1 MLKELFLAIVLG
13 ALLGF
18 GITGGYLAVNKK
30 NSQNNNSVVI
40 VTPTIKPDQEISTL
54 ENTTTTKKEE
64 GLTINNSTDD
74 MDIVSKEI
82 LEINGF
88 TNTPN
93 NTIIATSGDQIIN
106 STSNQEGKFSFQIK
120 LISGLNNI
128 KITAIDSNNNQFEK
142 ELNIT
147 YSTATI

>member
-18 GITGGYLAVNKK
+18 GITGGYLAINKK
-30 NSQNNNSVVI
+30 NSQNNNSDTI
-40 VTPTIKPDQEISTL
+40 VTPTVKPDQEISTL
-54 ENTTTTKKEE
+54 ENITTTKKEE
-64 GLTINNSTDD
+64 GLTINSIDD

-82 LEINGF
+82 LEINGI

-93 NTIIATSGDQIIN
+93 NTIIAISGDQIIN
-106 STSNQEGKFSFQIK
+106 STSDQEGKFSFQIK

>member
-1 MLKELFLAIVLG
+1 MLKELFLAIILG

-18 GITGGYLAVNKK
+18 GITGGYLAINKK
-30 NSQNNNSVVI
+30 NNPSKNTPSI

-54 ENTTTTKKEE
+54 ENATTTKKEE
-64 GLTINNSTDD
+64 GLTINSTDD

-82 LEINGF
+82 LEINGI

-106 STSNQEGKFSFQIK
+106 STSDQEGKFSLQIK

-128 KITAIDSNNNQFEK
+128 KITAIDNNNNQFEK